1 MKFLKSSMKLKI
13 PTWGWKFCGLEYLHS
28 RWFLLI
34 CLKNQIFFFLPDLSP
49 CGLSR
54 LLSVGCI
61 VYSLHLLHLA
71 HVFCRNHCILRSRG
85 ASTIPWYRCVSLRNP
100 FKGVPLI
107 PPGSPRK
114 AKAALSCLLASLLQL
129 GQKFPFDLSEKEA
142 GHRMLEKVEF
152 WSLDTGRKVGRTQD
166 EQGHLAIGEW

>member
-1 MKFLKSSMKLKI
+1 MRISKFFNEICKIFNEIEDLNLKLKNLWLRI
-13 PTWGWKFCGLEYLHS
+13 LGFKVIFANMP
-28 RWFLLI
+28 I
-34 CLKNQIFFFLPDLSP
+34 NQMDFFFRDLNP

-61 VYSLHLLHLA
+61 VCSLRLLHVA
-71 HVFCRNHCILRSRG
+71 HVFCRSHCVLRSRG
-85 ASTIPWYRCVSLRNP
+85 ANTSPWYRCVSLRNP

-114 AKAALSCLLASLLQL
+114 AEAALSCLLVSLLQL

-142 GHRMLEKVEF
+142 GHRMLKVEF
-152 WSLDTGRKVGRTQD
+152 
-166 EQGHLAIGEW
+166 